1 MSSKS
6 KWRHVGAFFDPIATN
21 VAVKAEP
28 MDTKD
33 WQHVGSTL
41 DPFVT
46 KNVIKNVD
54 KEKDEAARQKAVMN
68 ASLLGNQST
77 LTSETVDTAAQEAA
91 RAEEEKMRKR
101 KGYKSTILTGPS
113 GITTPA
119 VTQKTT
125 LG

>member
-6 KWRHVGAFFDPIATN
+6 KWTKVGSFFDPFATAN
-21 VAVKAEP
+21 VV
-28 MDTKD
+28 
-33 WQHVGSTL
+33 
-41 DPFVT
+41 
-46 KNVIKNVD
+46 KNVN
-54 KEKDEAARQKAVMN
+54 KEKDEKAEQKAAMN
-68 ASLLGNQST
+68 AALAANQSS